1 MLTIFSRHFV
11 HFYFVLSTLRYF
23 PKFFG
28 EKKSLVEIRILHHFK
43 SQKFGTQKSILA
55 VEVNG
60 NDLDNAFMLP
70 ATILRILTAIPHVHP
85 ICTLRKEPEQ
95 PKNMPALLLI

>member
-1 MLTIFSRHFV
+1 L
-11 HFYFVLSTLRYF
+11 HFYFELSTLRYF

-28 EKKSLVEIRILHHFK
+28 EKKSLFEISILHHFEGRNL
-43 SQKFGTQKSILA
+43 GTQKSILE
-55 VEVNG
+55 VEVNS
-60 NDLDNAFMLP
+60 NDLDHAFMLP
-70 ATILRILTAIPHVHP
+70 ATILRIFPAIPHAHP